1 MIGAAGIAIKQ
12 VEPQLASLGLLL
24 LEDRDYGATFSS
36 ATHTLR
42 VASEP
47 HYPGLSISLRNS
59 CGETYELGLLA
70 RLIAPGCYARA
81 NLLQVADSQKMFGLS
96 NMVRFLHE
104 NKALVFEQPA
114 SYFAAYQDAAKLRL
128 AELGLSGA
136 I

>member
-1 MIGAAGIAIKQ
+1 MLGAAGIAIKH
-12 VEPQLASLGLLL
+12 VEAQLASLGLVL
-24 LEDRDYGATFSS
+24 LEDRDYAATFSS

-47 HYPGLSISLRNS
+47 HYPGLSISLRNA

-70 RLIAPGCYARA
+70 RMIAPECYAQV
-81 NLLQVADSQKMFGLS
+81 NGLQATDSQEMFGLS
-96 NMVRFLHE
+96 NMVRFLHD

-114 SYFAAYQDAAKLRL
+114 SYSAAYQEAAKSRL
-128 AELGLSGA
+128 AELGLLGA